1 MKRSIILLLIGGL
14 SLQAQSMMHYFT
26 TGNAFP
32 VWVKYSIAKT
42 AGNWLVNGGNSQAAA
57 GATSQAITLFTLP
70 ANGYVHGMRF
80 KTTTACAGITAITLT
95 GLGNSGS
102 ATAYIAALTYD
113 LKAAVSN
120 TNISIPLLTGV
131 GSNTA
136 ASTSVTATISG
147 TAQNISS
154 ITDGCAFDVH
164 VMWSVL
170 P

>member
-1 MKRSIILLLIGGL
+1 
-14 SLQAQSMMHYFT
+14 MMHYFSA
-26 TGNAFP
+26 GNAFP
-32 VWVKYSIAKT
+32 VWVKYSVVKT
-42 AGNWLVNGGNSQAAA
+42 SGNWLINGGNSQAAA

-70 ANGYVHGMRF
+70 ANGYVHDIRA
-80 KTTTACAGITAITLT
+80 KTTTACLGITSITLT
-95 GLGNSGS
+95 SFGNSGS

-113 LKAAVSN
+113 LKAAVSA
-120 TNISIPLLTGV
+120 TNINIPLLTGV

-136 ASTSVTATISG
+136 STTAITATISG

-164 VMWSVL
+164 VLWSVL